1 MIFRLKSA
9 DNNEI
14 LEAMWLI
21 ISGAV
26 VERVNSRM
34 LLCSEILQS
43 IRHLDNL
50 EKVFQGI
57 TTKLLNLVQ
66 NGHIAIYQLDEFIDN
81 YNEMGISGKIVAEAI
96 APNCE
101 PCSQEQI
108 ENILREE
115 YQWGQDI
122 TKQIIDL
129 YTSGVSRCEINFAEI
144 FADKAYLLVPIV
156 LSERMGDQPLWG
168 FLILHQCLVLDGES
182 LQGSWDQDDA
192 LMLQQIAMQI
202 EIILHGEIK
211 TNLIEQAKASEQA
224 YATLSR
230 SIDDPYRHLVEQVSN
245 VFYVVTLT
253 EGLEA
258 TYISPQLQ
266 ELLGIP
272 TLEWNTNFF
281 KKWMEYIYPAD
292 YDLVQQEFQ
301 HTIETGELFC
311 CEYRMITNNGAII
324 WIRDTA
330 QLGFAADGKTKVLSG
345 SLFDISDRK
354 AIEQAL
360 QKSESLLAEAQRVAQ
375 LGNWEWNV
383 SSNEST
389 WSQELFRIFERDPAL
404 GPPTYEDVLLL
415 YIAEDRETHAQAV
428 QQAINTGES
437 YHLDL
442 RRQQSDGSYRHI
454 EVFGHAEHDDNG
466 KVSRLYGTAQ
476 DISDRKAI
484 EQVLQKSEA
493 RLVEA
498 QRVAKLGNWE
508 LDVLTKEVVW
518 SAELFNIF
526 DRDIAL
532 GVPTFEEAV
541 AYYVLEDQQ
550 KMCQAIKRTMD
561 TGESC
566 YLELR
571 LAHLDRYLETKGH
584 AEFNDQGE
592 IIRLYGT
599 AQDISDRKL
608 TEAKLIAAQIA
619 EAENRSKGEFLAI
632 MSHELRTPMNAV
644 IGMTEILQRTALS
657 YQQQQYVNTI
667 LQGGEV
673 LLSVIN
679 NILDFSRIES
689 GHFELEEKPFRLHQ
703 CIEEV
708 LELMASRTTEKFIEL
723 IAFIQPD
730 VPQQLIGDYT
740 RLRQILVNL
749 VGNAIKFTE
758 SGEIVIAVN
767 SQLID
772 RETNTYEL
780 QFEVRDTG
788 IGIAPEAI
796 AKLFNAFSQADNS
809 IAGQYGGTGLGLA
822 ICKQLCELMD
832 GEIGVSSNVGEG
844 STFSFSIRVQ
854 AIIEDLDTTN
864 AIAPELKGKRILSV
878 NPNSTI
884 QQAIALYAQPWEM
897 NIQAAYTASEA
908 LQLLTTFDFEAVLID
923 RQLVE
928 ADGSKIDVLELAKSI
943 QEIFPDLDLIL
954 LTPINVVL
962 NENNYPTCFRDC
974 ITKPISTSKLY
985 QVFLNVFSN
994 QKDTTFPPQNPP
1006 LIPQPSCE
1014 TDNIVGDEN
1023 FAKCY
1028 PFQILI
1034 VEDNPVNQRILL
1046 LMLENLGYQADIVDN
1061 GKKAVNNFLS
1071 RPYDLIF
1078 MDIQMPIMGGL
1089 DATKSIR
1096 QTPNRQPRIIGL
1108 SANAFSE
1115 SRDLALNAGM
1125 DDYLTKPLQIK
1136 SLIAS
1141 LQRIPQQPNI
1151 VEHSQHPI
1159 DSSILASMEESVG
1172 SENLEELIDI
1182 YLEHAT
1188 STIAKM
1194 KEAFIKQDFATIAAL
1209 NHDLKGGS
1217 GNFGAIQLSSSCQAL
1232 QSICSELI
1240 KSNEYTNEDVTKIAS
1255 LMNNVEEQ
1263 YNDVYQILQS
1273 REFNH

>member
-1 MIFRLKSA
+1 MEK
-9 DNNEI
+9 
-14 LEAMWLI
+14 
-21 ISGAV
+21 V
-26 VERVNSRM
+26 HSRM
-34 LLCSEILQS
+34 LLCSEILQCMRQPEN
-43 IRHLDNL
+43 I
-50 EKVFQGI
+50 EKIFQEI

-66 NGHIAIYQLDEFIDN
+66 SGHITIYQLDEFTDN
-81 YNEMGISGKIVAEAI
+81 YNGTVISGKIVAEEI

-101 PCSQEQI
+101 PCTQEQI

-129 YTSGVSRCEINFAEI
+129 YTAGVSRCEIDFAEI
-144 FADKAYLLVPIV
+144 FAGKAYLLIPIV
-156 LSERMGDQPLWG
+156 LSERVGDSSLWG
-168 FLILHQCLVLDGES
+168 FLILHQCVVLDGES

-202 EIILHGEIK
+202 EIILHREINK
-211 TNLIEQAKASEQA
+211 NLIEQARASEQA

-311 CEYRMITNNGAII
+311 CEYRMITNNGTII

-375 LGNWEWNV
+375 LGNWEWHV
-383 SSNEST
+383 SSNESI

-404 GPPTYEDVLLL
+404 GSPTYEDVLLL
-415 YIAEDRETHAQAV
+415 YIAEDREAHAHAV
-428 QQAINTGES
+428 QQAISTGES

-442 RRQQSDGSYRHI
+442 RRQQSDGSYRNI
-454 EVFGHAEHDDNG
+454 EVFGHAEHDDNR

-476 DISDRKAI
+476 DISDRKLA
-484 EQVLQKSEA
+484 EA
-493 RLVEA
+493 V
-498 QRVAKLGNWE
+498 K
-508 LDVLTKEVVW
+508 
-518 SAELFNIF
+518 SAEASN
-526 DRDIAL
+526 
-532 GVPTFEEAV
+532 
-541 AYYVLEDQQ
+541 
-550 KMCQAIKRTMD
+550 K
-561 TGESC
+561 
-566 YLELR
+566 
-571 LAHLDRYLETKGH
+571 
-584 AEFNDQGE
+584 
-592 IIRLYGT
+592 
-599 AQDISDRKL
+599 
-608 TEAKLIAAQIA
+608 AKT
-619 EAENRSKGEFLAI
+619 EFLSV

-644 IGMTEILQRTALS
+644 IGMTEILQRTSLS
-657 YQQQQYVNTI
+657 RQQQQYVNTI

-679 NILDFSRIES
+679 NILDFSQIES
-689 GHFELEEKPFRLHQ
+689 GHLELEEKPFRLHQ

-708 LELMASRTTEKFIEL
+708 LELMASRTAEKFIEL
-723 IAFIQPD
+723 IPVISLD
-730 VPQQLIGDYT
+730 IPQQLLGDYP

-767 SQLID
+767 TQLID
-772 RETNTYEL
+772 CETNTYEL

-788 IGIAPEAI
+788 VGIAPEAI
-796 AKLFNAFSQADNS
+796 ARLFKAFSQADNS

-822 ICKQLCELMD
+822 ICKQLCELMG
-832 GEIGVSSNVGEG
+832 GEVGVSSNVGDG

-864 AIAPELKGKRILSV
+864 AIAPELKGKRILCV
-878 NPNSTI
+878 NPNSTL
-884 QQAIALYAQPWEM
+884 QQAIALSAQPWEM
-897 NIQAAYTASEA
+897 TIQAAYTATEA
-908 LQLLTTFDFEAVLID
+908 LRLLTTSNFEAVLID
-923 RQLVE
+923 RQLIE
-928 ADGSKIDVLELAKSI
+928 ADGSKIDVLELANSI
-943 QEIFPDLDLIL
+943 QEIFPNLHLIL

-962 NENNYPTCFRDC
+962 NENNNPTCFRDF

-985 QVFLNVFSN
+985 QAFLNVFTN
-994 QKDTTFPPQNPP
+994 QKATKFSPQNPQ

-1014 TDNIVGDEN
+1014 IDNILGDEN

-1034 VEDNPVNQRILL
+1034 AEDNPVNQRILL
-1046 LMLENLGYQADIVDN
+1046 LMLENLGYQADVVDN
-1061 GKKAVNNFLS
+1061 GQKAINNFLS

-1078 MDIQMPIMGGL
+1078 MDLQMPIMNGL

-1096 QTPNRQPRIIGL
+1096 QAPNHQPWIIGL
-1108 SANAFSE
+1108 SANAFTK
-1115 SRDLALNAGM
+1115 SRDSALNEGM
-1125 DDYLTKPLQIK
+1125 DDYLTKPLQTK
-1136 SLIAS
+1136 SLIAA
-1141 LQRIPQQPNI
+1141 LQRIPQQQHLI

-1159 DSSILASMEESVG
+1159 DLSILVSIKDSVG
-1172 SENLEELIDI
+1172 AENLDELIDI
-1182 YLEHAT
+1182 YLEHSA
-1188 STIAKM
+1188 SAIAKM
-1194 KEAFIKQDFATIAAL
+1194 KEAFIKQDFVTIAAI
-1209 NHDLKGGS
+1209 NHELKGGS
-1217 GNFGAIQLSSSCQAL
+1217 GNFGAIQLSSSCQTL
-1232 QSICSELI
+1232 QSICRELI
-1240 KSNEYTNEDVTKIAS
+1240 KSNEHAHEDVTKIAS
-1255 LMNNVEEQ
+1255 LLINVEEQ